1 MVCSVD
7 GKATLRQGQH
17 PRPLGSRVDRAI
29 MARLRAHADAVLRGA
44 GTVRRDPYYPRAAR
58 EGVAGR
64 PADGARDQPLACV
77 VSASGRLP
85 VDSPFFTRAPR
96 RPLVVL
102 GPLAPPGCEDQ
113 FLAVADVVRAPQ
125 AWAAPGEDG
134 AGWVD
139 PRWLLRHLR
148 ERHGVRL
155 LVSEGGPHLNYRFFR
170 AGCVDELFLTL
181 APFLAGSER
190 ELGLVHGPQLFEPFP
205 ELRLVSVFAHESELF
220 LRYQVLSDP
229 KPRDR
234 RNGRQAQAGPPGSG
248 APSA

>member
-17 PRPLGSRVDRAI
+17 PRPLGSRVDRTI

-44 GTVRRDPYYPRAAR
+44 GTVRRNPYYPRAAR
-58 EGVAGR
+58 GG
-64 PADGARDQPLACV
+64 PADEPRDQPLACV
-77 VSASGRLP
+77 VSASGSLP

-102 GPLAPPGCEDQ
+102 GPLAPAGCEEQ
-113 FLAVADVVRAPQ
+113 FVAVADVVRAPQ
-125 AWAAPGEDG
+125 ASAAPGEDG

-139 PRWLLRHLR
+139 PGWLLRHLR
-148 ERHGVRL
+148 ERYGVRL
-155 LVSEGGPHLNYRFFR
+155 VVSEGGPHLNYRFFR

-190 ELGLVHGPQLFEPFP
+190 ELGLVHGPQLLEPFP

-220 LRYQVLSDP
+220 LRYQVLSGP
-229 KPRDR
+229 QPGDR
-234 RNGRQAQAGPPGSG
+234 RDGGQAPAGPPGYG